1 MHERQECE
9 SRAAAAVDAM
19 DDRIGPKAAN
29 FLWEFYMSGASRGTR
44 TPDLVLTK
52 DLLYQLSY

>member
-9 SRAAAAVDAM
+9 SRDAAAVDAM

-29 FLWEFYMSGASRGTR
+29 LLWEFYKSGASRGQ
-44 TPDLVLTK
+44 PNSNNFDALI
-52 DLLYQLSY
+52 DS